1 MKNKWRWQL
10 FLGLGLIFL
19 SAFVYFIHYLIFRDM
34 HHIFIYLIGDIGFV
48 FLEVLLVTLIIHQ
61 LLVQQ
66 EKQMLIKK
74 LNMVIGV
81 FFSEVGTSLLK
92 QIAVFD
98 KKVKDISG
106 HLGVNSDW
114 TNKEFSSLKKY
125 LYRYDSD
132 IAISRAGLEQLRDT
146 LVAKRTF
153 LVNLLENPNLLEH
166 DSFTDTLWAVFH
178 LAEELSKRE
187 GFANLPQ
194 ADLEHLAKD
203 IKRSYQNLIGEWIDY
218 IQHLKQS
225 YPYLFS
231 LAIRTNPFNESASVV
246 IN

>member
-1 MKNKWRWQL
+1 MKNRWKWQL

-19 SAFVYFIHYLIFRDM
+19 SAFVYFVHYLIFRDM

-61 LLVQQ
+61 LLVQR

-81 FFSEVGTSLLK
+81 FFSEVGTNLLK
-92 QIAVFD
+92 QIAAFD
-98 KKVKDISG
+98 KRVKDISNR
-106 HLGVNSDW
+106 LVISNDW
-114 TNKEFSSLKKY
+114 TNKEFSCLKKY

-132 IAISRAGLEQLRDT
+132 IAISRAGLEKLRNT

-178 LAEELSKRE
+178 LAEELSKRNN
-187 GFANLPQ
+187 FADLPQ
-194 ADLEHLAKD
+194 TDLEHLAKD

-218 IQHLKQS
+218 TEHLKQS

-231 LAIRTNPFNESASVV
+231 LAIRTNPFDKFASVV